1 MRAGKA
7 FISRL
12 FDPGITIEEDRLAY
26 LVRKF
31 EIRNYYLIVTSI
43 IAVTTIKFIMNP
55 ATYWRSYLVT
65 WIIWSNVIILL
76 YKKKTHILN
85 GFFSALHFFSSFL
98 FPFLNPKDIIGGP
111 YTIMLYAFVGLC
123 ASKSTKLFII
133 QILFN
138 VGVYFFIMEYY
149 IMVKLEQMSKEEIL
163 EQVSS
168 GYYGFLRISAFLV
181 PVIVLYHNFFFHT
194 MQDTVRLSKDL
205 AETNTELSIKKKEL
219 EQEIKTKAAFL
230 ITFSHELKN
239 AINGLN
245 GNLTLAMDVNKNQEV
260 DSYLS
265 TAKVCGTM
273 IRHFMQNI
281 LDMDKI
287 DADNLHISPSQTDSQ
302 EFFKSLWEV
311 SSELIRNKRLRGSIN
326 FLTQI
331 PSNLVIDSD
340 KIFQVIVN
348 LVSNAVKFTEHGQ
361 ICLQVKWTEKNEMAT
376 EDLTPRTERT
386 EREDSIHLLTMP
398 ASLIRHSIHRQDAY
412 FKKFL
417 SNTINTSAVHPGLFV
432 EYSADISGELEF
444 SVSDTGCGMSE
455 QQIQTVFT
463 KFSQIDQHGQ
473 NVRRTG
479 CGIGLW
485 VSKSIARGMNGDIM
499 VTSQKDSGTSVVFH
513 IGASTFA
520 SKSAPE
526 ASGSTKVQELGSPE
540 LFGKAKKLLIADDDS
555 FNTELLRRFACKLN
569 LGCLWVSNGRDLVLK
584 YQECYREVGM
594 IITDN
599 SMPEMEGV
607 EAALQISEFMA
618 RKRIRKI
625 PVFLLTADAS
635 ILVKRNTELIGITKM
650 ISKPIDF
657 MKFSALIKEY
667 SFNLNLI

>member
-1 MRAGKA
+1 MEIVKG

-12 FDPGITIEEDRLAY
+12 FDPCITIEEDRLAH

-194 MQDTVRLSKDL
+194 MQDTVRLSKTL
-205 AETNTELSIKKKEL
+205 GATNAELTTKKKEL

-245 GNLTLAMDVNKNQEV
+245 GNLTLAMDVNKNKEV
-260 DSYLS
+260 ESYLS
-265 TAKVCGTM
+265 TAKVCSAL
-273 IRHFMQNI
+273 IRYFMQNI
-281 LDMDKI
+281 LDTDKI
-287 DADNLHISPSQTDSQ
+287 DANNLHISPSQTDAQ
-302 EFFKSLWEV
+302 EFFKHLWDV
-311 SSELIRNKRLRGSIN
+311 SSEMIRNKRLRGGIN
-326 FLTQI
+326 FLTRI
-331 PSNLVIDSD
+331 PRALVIDSD
-340 KIFQVIVN
+340 KIAQVVVN
-348 LVSNAVKFTEHGQ
+348 LVSNAVKFTEEGQ
-361 ICLQVKWTEKNEMAT
+361 IALQVKWTEKNGLAT
-376 EDLTPRTERT
+376 EEFTPRTESVADN
-386 EREDSIHLLTMP
+386 DSELSNKAAL
-398 ASLIRHSIHRQDAY
+398 SVRQSSHNQDSY

-417 SNTINTSAVHPGLFV
+417 KNLVDTSTIHEGLFV
-432 EYSADISGELEF
+432 DYYDDVSGVLELT
-444 SVSDTGCGMSE
+444 VSDTGCGMNE
-455 QQIQTVFT
+455 QHQQKIFK
-463 KFSQIDQHGQ
+463 KFSQIDQHEQ

-485 VSKSIARGMNGDIM
+485 VSKSIAQGMSGDI
-499 VTSQKDSGTSVVFH
+499 VAESRERGGSKFIFQ
-513 IGASTFA
+513 IGATTFA
-520 SKSAPE
+520 NKNSP
-526 ASGSTKVQELGSPE
+526 ASFRQTGIQEIDSSESVGT
-540 LFGKAKKLLIADDDS
+540 AKKLLIADDDS
-555 FNTELLRRFACKLN
+555 FNTELLRRFARKLN
-569 LGCLWVSNGRDLVLK
+569 IECLWVSNGRDLVHK
-584 YQECYREVGM
+584 YEKCYREIGM

-599 SMPEMEGV
+599 NMPEMEGV
-607 EAALQISEFMA
+607 VAAVKISEFMA
-618 RKRIRKI
+618 RNRIKKI

-635 ILVKRNTELIGITKM
+635 VLVKKNTELVGVTKM
-650 ISKPIDF
+650 LSKPLDF
-657 MKFSALIKEY
+657 MKFSALITEY
-667 SFNLNLI
+667 SFI